1 VWRLSFPPQKL
12 DVPVISLSEIAA
24 LAFEVRK
31 CVPGW
36 LLALPLP
43 STLEMRTSFL
53 NVPPLFLQHHA
64 VLIT

>member
-1 VWRLSFPPQKL
+1 M
-12 DVPVISLSEIAA
+12 ISLFEIAV

-31 CVPGW
+31 CIPDW

-53 NVPPLFLQHHA
+53 DVPPLFLQHLA
-64 VLIT
+64 VLST